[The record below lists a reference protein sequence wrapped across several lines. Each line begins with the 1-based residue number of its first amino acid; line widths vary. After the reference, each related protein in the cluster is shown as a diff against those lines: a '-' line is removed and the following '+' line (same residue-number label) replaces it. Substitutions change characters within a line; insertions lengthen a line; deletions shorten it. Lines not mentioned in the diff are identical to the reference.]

1 MRTRPLILFAAI
13 LALGACS
20 SSSEDKTMELETPPV
35 EQREDISSSEVGNV
49 FGETLSGS
57 DLVDPN
63 AGTQAELVS
72 KIGDRVFFA
81 YDRYDLSSEA
91 QAVLEAQAEW
101 LKTYNGLEITIEG
114 HADER
119 GTREYN
125 LALGER
131 RANSVR
137 NYLVALGVSPNRINT
152 ISYGKERPAV
162 AGSNAKAWAQNRRGV
177 VVVD

>member
-1 MRTRPLILFAAI
+1 MRTRPLIVFAA
-13 LALGACS
+13 LLTLGACS
-20 SSSEDKTMELETPPV
+20 STDEEALTVDTPPV
-35 EQREDISSSEVGNV
+35 EQREDISGSEVGGV
-49 FGETLSGS
+49 YGESLSG
-57 DLVDPN
+57 DDFVDPN

-72 KIGDRVFFA
+72 KIGDRIFFG

-101 LKTYNGLEITIEG
+101 LKTYSGLEITIEG

-137 NYLVALGVSPNRINT
+137 NYLVALGVAPDRINT

-177 VVVD
+177 VIVD